1 MEAKEFYTLF
11 DQFIFAPR
19 FKNSDIR
26 EWFKENTKEKG
37 VYVVFSKKFEP
48 LYIGSSIDLKRRL
61 PAHRHKGQR
70 KLEGHF
76 DDVVF
81 IGIKYVE
88 GDTLTVEKEYIR
100 KLSPEL
106 NKYRYG
112 GLKVNEG

>member
-11 DQFIFAPR
+11 DQFIFSPR
-19 FKNSDIR
+19 FKRADIR
-26 EWFKENTKEKG
+26 KWFKEHTEKRG

-48 LYIGSSIDLKRRL
+48 LYIGSSIDMPNRIPHHRYQDKLK
-61 PAHRHKGQR
+61 
-70 KLEGHF
+70 GHF